1 MTSIDILKRISKMSR
16 EEYNFLQ
23 DFGMLWTV
31 FPETTGDYEEDIKNV
46 LGELN
51 EYKMG
56 KRKA

>member
-1 MTSIDILKRISKMSR
+1 MSR